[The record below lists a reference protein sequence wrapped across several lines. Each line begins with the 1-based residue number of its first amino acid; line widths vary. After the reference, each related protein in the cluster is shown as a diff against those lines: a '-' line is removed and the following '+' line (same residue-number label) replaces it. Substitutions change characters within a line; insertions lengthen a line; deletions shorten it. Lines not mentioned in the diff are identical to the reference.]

1 MQTKEKKQLG
11 ENFGLWKEYVIRFAN
26 IKQILENNGAKSR
39 KVEENF
45 YMIWLTN
52 LIRSMST
59 GATPL
64 HHLSY

>member
-1 MQTKEKKQLG
+1 MQTEQKKQLG
-11 ENFGLWKEYVIRFAN
+11 ENFGLWKEYVIRFAD
-26 IKQILENNGAKSR
+26 IKQILENDGAKSR

-59 GATPL
+59 EATPL